1 MRRFQRSTFIWYIA
15 MKCMDTSCAA
25 VYGAVDEWASQNKLQ
40 KSRVQRTALIKKIT
54 SSQFYCRSCS
64 ILFKR
69 NRSTHPML
77 NPNADVKM
85 IRLKSMLQFTLIHI
99 GCYMLFDFEEFYSI
113 NATFLI
119 FFRLL
124 HKAKRFLTQK
134 NRKRRRIVW
143 GEWNL
148 DQKNKPIFWVCIKR
162 SFLYE

>member
-1 MRRFQRSTFIWYIA
+1 MRPYTVLLTNEQVKTNYKKAGSKEQFFMR
-15 MKCMDTSCAA
+15 
-25 VYGAVDEWASQNKLQ
+25 
-40 KSRVQRTALIKKIT
+40 ALIKKIT

-134 NRKRRRIVW
+134 NRKRRRIV
-143 GEWNL
+143 
-148 DQKNKPIFWVCIKR
+148 
-162 SFLYE
+162 